1 MKMNNFLVMFFSL
14 LLSTAVVFALQAYA
28 YSKEKNGEIQ
38 VLAEELVAYQIQAR
52 TFNSKIEEMN
62 SYILFMEQSIPDINK
77 RNSKAKAVKEIVNSA
92 IKNTKQNF
100 FKSEREYNDYILSVV
115 DYSEKYRVPVSLIL
129 AVSRQE
135 SNFNP
140 RAVSSTNA
148 QGVMQL
154 IPSTSKFC
162 ADSLKKEQH
171 DPFYVR
177 DSVQCGTWY
186 LRQMLD
192 MFKDEELVIK
202 AYNVGPTYV
211 IKYKGADLP
220 EETVD
225 YHEKVSGFIAEYR
238 PKLRWEN

>member
-1 MKMNNFLVMFFSL
+1 MKLNNFFVLTYGFLVSVG
-14 LLSTAVVFALQAYA
+14 VVLALQAYA
-28 YSKEKNGEIQ
+28 YSKEKNGQIQ
-38 VLAEELVAYQIQAR
+38 VLTEELGAYQVQ
-52 TFNSKIEEMN
+52 TYNLTSKIEEMN
-62 SYILFMEQSIPDINK
+62 SYILFMEQAIPDINK
-77 RNSKAKAVKEIVNSA
+77 RNSKAKAVKDVVNSA
-92 IKNTKQNF
+92 IKNTKENY

-140 RAVSSTNA
+140 RAVSKTNA

-154 IPSTSKFC
+154 IPSTTKFC
-162 ADSLKKEQH
+162 VDSLKKDQH

-186 LRQMLD
+186 LRQMLN
-192 MFKDEELVIK
+192 MFQDEELVIK

-211 IKYKGADLP
+211 IKYSGGSLP
-220 EETVD
+220 DETVN
-225 YHEKVSGFIAEYR
+225 YHEKVSGFIAEYKPR
-238 PKLRWEN
+238 LRWEN